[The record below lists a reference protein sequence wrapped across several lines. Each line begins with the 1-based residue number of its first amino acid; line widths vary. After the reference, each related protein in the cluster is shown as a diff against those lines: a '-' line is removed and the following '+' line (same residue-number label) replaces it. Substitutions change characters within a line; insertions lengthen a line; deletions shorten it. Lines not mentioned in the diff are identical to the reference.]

1 MTYSIDDSF
10 STLFSCIYII
20 LFLYII
26 VYRNKVIKRTSNV
39 LVGKKSKFTSSKH
52 IIIAI
57 FLSLVSGYMVY
68 VYTQKKNKEIQENR
82 YGLKYPLMTSFTV
95 FIVYNMITREAGVTL
110 I

>member
-10 STLFSCIYII
+10 STLFSYMYII

-26 VYRNKVIKRTSNV
+26 VYRKVIK
-39 LVGKKSKFTSSKH
+39 GKKSKHITLKD
-52 IIIAI
+52 IIISI
-57 FLSLVSGYMVY
+57 FFSLISGYMAYIY
-68 VYTQKKNKEIQENR
+68 VQKKNKEIQENR

-95 FIVYNMITREAGVTL
+95 FLLYNMFILEEGAGIVF